1 MKAES
6 RTQTALLGA
15 ISWYQRLRPNK
26 PSPCRFFPSCSE
38 YSHEAIELHGAKRG
52 SWLMLK
58 RLSRCRPFGPF
69 GFDPVPE
76 ISANPA
82 DGRSQFTNV

>member
-1 MKAES
+1 MSAEL
-6 RTQTALLGA
+6 RVQTALLRA
-15 ISWYQRLRPNK
+15 ISWYQGLRPNK
-26 PSPCRFFPSCSE
+26 PSPCRFFPSCSQ

-76 ISANPA
+76 GSAKPD
-82 DGRSQFTNV
+82 DGRSLVTNV

>member
-1 MKAES
+1 MSAES
-6 RTQTALLGA
+6 RAQTALLGA
-15 ISWYQRLRPNK
+15 ISWYQGLRPNK
-26 PSPCRFFPSCSE
+26 PSPCRFFPSCSQ

-76 ISANPA
+76 VSALNTH
-82 DGRSQFTNV
+82 GRSPLTNV